1 MPADSFAFAGPVILD
16 SGAVIAWLEREPG
29 FDIVE
34 QVMEDHRGYL
44 HMAALNVCEVLYHFR
59 RRLGAPGIVIAR
71 ARIASAGV
79 VEHATMD
86 PAMVDVVATLKA
98 DIVRVSLADCC
109 LLALAQRLG
118 GHVLT
123 TDRKE
128 LDTPG
133 PLAVCPIHF
142 IR

>member
-1 MPADSFAFAGPVILD
+1 MHAI
-16 SGAVIAWLEREPG
+16 
-29 FDIVE
+29 
-34 QVMEDHRGYL
+34 
-44 HMAALNVCEVLYHFR
+44 NVCEVLYHFLR
-59 RRLGAPGIVIAR
+59 SLGPSGLSIAR
-71 ARIASAGV
+71 TEIKSAGIQ
-79 VEHATMD
+79 EHASMD
-86 PAMVDVVATLKA
+86 QTMVDTVAALKA

-128 LDTPG
+128 LDAPA